1 MPKRKISQQVTVAK
15 RIKLDVKSE
24 TLNGPNKP
32 NGQDLPKHH
41 KPNGSDN
48 GSDAHVPSVK
58 LPQLAAPDSEPDSEP
73 HITQRPYQ
81 EVTKELQSVR
91 VELDAMAFLDDFT
104 NKWTIH
110 DDLDEEDQK
119 EFERLC
125 EQYARLD
132 KEFDNL
138 LDLVKHKFM
147 KWVECTEEEYLKLDN
162 TSSYYYY
169 INVEGN
175 EIMQRGCWQFTS
187 QHVQDKYQPHLDEH
201 LEEYFY
207 YGYPIYQH
215 PDFEENTEAA
225 LAIEN
230 GTFDIM
236 TANKF
241 FKHNMRILEDA
252 DKQRIQGAIDLF
264 NVWYRKDTCFSEA
277 IEAFQELLPWEHT
290 LACMDDD
297 YVARCKLAWI
307 IKKHHAMSI

>member
-15 RIKLDVKSE
+15 RIKFDIKE

-32 NGQDLPKHH
+32 NGQDLPRHQKS
-41 KPNGSDN
+41 NGS
-48 GSDAHVPSVK
+48 VPSVK
-58 LPQLAAPDSEPDSEP
+58 LPQLAAPDSEP

-104 NKWTIH
+104 NKWTID

-119 EFERLC
+119 EFEQLC

-187 QHVQDKYQPHLDEH
+187 QQVQDKYQPHLDEH

-215 PDFEENTEAA
+215 PDFEEYTEAA
-225 LAIEN
+225 LAIQN

-241 FKHNMRILEDA
+241 FKHNMRILEDG

-264 NVWYRKDTCFSEA
+264 NDTPSSMGLA
-277 IEAFQELLPWEHT
+277 IEAFQELLPWEPI

>member
-15 RIKLDVKSE
+15 RIKFEIKWE

-32 NGQDLPKHH
+32 NGQDLPRHQKS
-41 KPNGSDN
+41 NGS
-48 GSDAHVPSVK
+48 VPSVK

-104 NKWTIH
+104 NKWTPD

-119 EFERLC
+119 EFEQLC

-187 QHVQDKYQPHLDEH
+187 QQVQDKYQPHLDEH

-241 FKHNMRILEDA
+241 FKHNMHILENA
-252 DKQRIQGAIDLF
+252 DEQRIQSAIDLF
-264 NVWYRKDTCFSEA
+264 NDTPSSTGLA
-277 IEAFQELLPWEHT
+277 IEAFQELLPWEPI
-290 LACMDDD
+290 LACIDED
-297 YVARCKLAWI
+297 YVARCKLAWL